1 MWDVLHATILEKLVT
16 VMVSFNA
23 SPEMMMHHLTQIQDN
38 ASVTMDFSTMTLATR
53 LTVKNET
60 MPDSHEQKNLVM
72 TAQSA
77 IPVSMPS
84 HPIPLNAEILA
95 RMITMLTV
103 AYAVH
108 AITLVKHALGQTM
121 MIVILEMIPT
131 LR

>member
-72 TAQSA
+72 TA
-77 IPVSMPS
+77 
-84 HPIPLNAEILA
+84 
-95 RMITMLTV
+95 
-103 AYAVH
+103 
-108 AITLVKHALGQTM
+108 
-121 MIVILEMIPT
+121 
-131 LR
+131 